1 MGAQLNMAG
10 PRLKKHY
17 ASKGVPP
24 VMEWSEDDVE
34 LVPLSWLKAHEAVK
48 PRNQRKLLDMTR
60 RWGGYTKPLI
70 VDSNTGAILDGH
82 HRHAIA
88 LDLGLIRVPVL
99 CVDYLGNDA
108 ISVDVWPACGRES
121 LSKEDVISMS
131 LSDDVFPPKTSRHTM
146 ADDTPPIFSPLEV
159 LLEPL
164 KHGPDA
170 S

>member
-1 MGAQLNMAG
+1 MAG

-17 ASKGVPP
+17 ASMGIRRA
-24 VMEWSEDDVE
+24 MEWSEDDVE
-34 LVPLSWLKAHEAVK
+34 LVPLSWLKPHEAVK
-48 PRNQRKLLDMTR
+48 PRNKKKLLDMTR

-88 LDLGLIRVPVL
+88 IELGLNRVPVL
-99 CVDYLGNDA
+99 CVDYLGNEG
-108 ISVDVWPACGRES
+108 ISVDVWPSCGLET

-131 LSDDVFPPKTSRHTM
+131 LSGDVFPPKTSRHTL
-146 ADDTPPIFSPLEV
+146 ADDTPPIFIPLEV

-164 KHGPDA
+164 KHGPGA